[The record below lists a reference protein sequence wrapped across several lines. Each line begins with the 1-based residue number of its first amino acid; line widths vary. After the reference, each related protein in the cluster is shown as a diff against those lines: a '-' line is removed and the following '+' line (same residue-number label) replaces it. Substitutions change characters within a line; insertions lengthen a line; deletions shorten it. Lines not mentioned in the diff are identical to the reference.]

1 MRREE
6 MFKKFLIGKRF
17 SVIQKLFEAKD
28 TKDIKILLIT
38 HDDLDGSGPVM
49 VLHMFF
55 NDCIDVIHTNNSDM
69 DFTIRNTAMSEES
82 EKYDAIF
89 ITDISCTLETA
100 EEIFSSNIKDKVFL
114 LDHHGTAMELNKYP
128 FAIVA
133 IDNPEDSFSHEYYED
148 KTTTGKC
155 SATTLIYDFLLYSN
169 SVIHHRIVSSENIE
183 FSEIWCELFTK
194 DNKINEFFD
203 YFCFSIGIFDTWD
216 WVNVFKRNT
225 HDTLLAQ
232 QLNDIFYIYGIKM
245 FDKIYID
252 KVHKNSYK
260 IIDWI
265 DNQEKMLLEL
275 ENEKITSYVNN
286 KKINCLHKMINGKD
300 YNICYAFA
308 EQYLSQMF
316 EKMQETYPEFSS
328 DNPNGIN
335 FYIIVTSNGISFR
348 SRGDYSIDV
357 SKIAKLF
364 GGGGHPQAAG
374 CSLDSEKQKA
384 FIRNLLSV

>member
-6 MFKKFLIGKRF
+6 MFKKFLTGKHF

-69 DFTIRNTAMSEES
+69 DSTIRNTVISEES

-114 LDHHGTAMELNKYP
+114 LDHHGTATELNKYP

-133 IDNPEDSFSHEYYED
+133 IDNPEDSFSHKYYED

-169 SVIHHRIVSSENIE
+169 SVFNQRIAFSEDIE
-183 FSEIWCELFTK
+183 FTK
-194 DNKINEFFD
+194 NNEFFD

-216 WVNVFKRNT
+216 WVNVFKKNT

-232 QLNDIFYIYGIKM
+232 QLNDIFYIYGVKM

-252 KVHKNSYK
+252 KVHENSYK
-260 IIDWI
+260 IINWI

-275 ENEKITSYVNN
+275 ENEKMTLYVNN

-335 FYIIVTSNGISFR
+335 FYMIVASNGISFR